1 MSSFLDYKKGAD
13 EMGFTIRCDN
23 CGQEQKLSKDDF
35 YDKEKISL
43 ENDRFAE
50 SYEALSISCKN
61 CSNCIY

>member
-1 MSSFLDYKKGAD
+1 
-13 EMGFTIRCDN
+13 MGFTIKCDK

-50 SYEALSISCKN
+50 SYEALSIICKN
-61 CSNCIY
+61 CSNYI